1 MNDSPDDATADDYGP
16 VDTASLTTKSLLRL
30 IDYTLLK
37 PDKTIDDFTAFIAM
51 ARKWGF
57 RNVFLPPCYI
67 PLADG
72 MLSASEVGVGAPI
85 SFPYGYAAP
94 EVKVAETV
102 LALEEGAR
110 EIDMVMNISAA
121 VSGEWDIVDED
132 IIAVTSAVRDWE
144 RLKVARRVPV
154 KLILETPYLDDKQKE
169 EACRRAVEAGM
180 DYVKTA
186 TGLGPGGATVEDIKL
201 MRRVVGDELG
211 VKAAGGIRTWSDAKA
226 MLEAGANRIGASA
239 GPEIMEDFIRANT

>member
-1 MNDSPDDATADDYGP
+1 MNDSPDDATADDYRP

>member
-16 VDTASLTTKSLLRL
+16 VDIASLTTKSLLRL

>member
-1 MNDSPDDATADDYGP
+1 
-16 VDTASLTTKSLLRL
+16 
-30 IDYTLLK
+30 
-37 PDKTIDDFTAFIAM
+37 
-51 ARKWGF
+51 
-57 RNVFLPPCYI
+57 
-67 PLADG
+67 

>member
-1 MNDSPDDATADDYGP
+1 MNDSPDDATADDYRP

-37 PDKTIDDFTAFIAM
+37 PDKTIDDFTAFIAI